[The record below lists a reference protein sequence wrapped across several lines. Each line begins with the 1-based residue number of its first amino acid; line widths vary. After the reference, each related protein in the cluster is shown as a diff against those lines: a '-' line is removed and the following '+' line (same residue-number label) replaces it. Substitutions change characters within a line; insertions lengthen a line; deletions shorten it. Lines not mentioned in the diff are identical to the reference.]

1 MECLSYTS
9 YTEYIKNFTV
19 EEFLAEEQKLFNDK
33 KNANE
38 KEKNLIKQK
47 IIILRQLFNEK
58 YYYLYF

>member
-1 MECLSYTS
+1 MECLSYKS

-19 EEFLAEEQKLFNDK
+19 QEFLAEEQKLFNDK

-38 KEKNLIKQK
+38 KEKTLINQK

-58 YYYLYF
+58 YYYLYL